1 MRAATRQPCRWR
13 CTYLYNSMT
22 RNDDAEWGSAKDAVL
37 QELEIA
43 PQDLEE
49 FEFSVRDALRQRG
62 E

>member
-1 MRAATRQPCRWR
+1 
-13 CTYLYNSMT
+13 MT
-22 RNDDAEWGSAKDAVL
+22 RNDDTEWERTRDAVL

-43 PQDLEE
+43 PEDLEE

>member
-1 MRAATRQPCRWR
+1 
-13 CTYLYNSMT
+13 MT